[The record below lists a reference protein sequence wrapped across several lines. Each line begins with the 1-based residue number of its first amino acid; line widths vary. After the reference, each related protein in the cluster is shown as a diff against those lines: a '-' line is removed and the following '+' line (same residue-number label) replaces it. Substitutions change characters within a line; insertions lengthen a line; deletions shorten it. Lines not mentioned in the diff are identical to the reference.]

1 MAISQPSRTSA
12 RACRHHTGDRTFR
25 ISRAYASED
34 HGSRWPSRSEQGQ
47 AGESSEP
54 TFPEPTQPWP
64 ERGPATAAKTCAAAS
79 RSWQHQPR
87 AHSWKPTSASA
98 ASGCA
103 TRYGWASTP
112 THEWWRSTHARA
124 HATPT
129 APSSPQWS
137 TPYAW
142 NVSRTIANATASYEA
157 QSRPANRGAE
167 PYSPS
172 TSEAKTQKPSRY
184 FQLVV

>member
-64 ERGPATAAKTCAAAS
+64 ERGPATAAKTCAAAAASSSSTTATAAS

-87 AHSWKPTSASA
+87 AHPWKSTSASA
-98 ASGCA
+98 TPRCA
-103 TRYGWASTP
+103 TRYGRASAP
-112 THEWWRSTHARA
+112 TRQWRRSTHARA

-129 APSSPQWS
+129 APSSAQWS
-137 TPYAW
+137 TSYAW
-142 NVSRTIANATASYEA
+142 DVSRTIANATASYEA

-167 PYSPS
+167 P
-172 TSEAKTQKPSRY
+172 
-184 FQLVV
+184 